1 MAKAK
6 YDEDAIE
13 RLIQTA
19 TGVARIL
26 SIMSCDME
34 EEDYAQSQ
42 AYDLLFN
49 QLWGAVEDVTN
60 TNPML
65 IGTRFSE
72 TSTENEV
79 CQS

>member
-1 MAKAK
+1 M
-6 YDEDAIE
+6 
-13 RLIQTA
+13 
-19 TGVARIL
+19 
-26 SIMSCDME
+26 
-34 EEDYAQSQ
+34 
-42 AYDLLFN
+42 LFN

>member
-1 MAKAK
+1 MQEGK
-6 YDEDAIE
+6 YEEDAIE
-13 RLIQTA
+13 HLIQTA

-26 SIMSCDME
+26 SIMSCDVE
-34 EEDYAQSQ
+34 KEDYAQSQ
-42 AYDLLFN
+42 AYCLLFN

-72 TSTENEV
+72 TTADSEV
-79 CQS
+79 R

>member
-13 RLIQTA
+13 RLIQAA

-26 SIMSCDME
+26 FIMSCDVE
-34 EEDYAQSQ
+34 KEDYAQSQ

-60 TNPML
+60 TNPMY